1 MKIFI
6 IGLPKSGRTTVA
18 QAIAERH
25 GWNYI
30 DAMSWVR
37 STFRE
42 PKAGEHP
49 HQFEDDYQLYLTKR
63 MQINPWFVTD
73 NIYEMMKVP
82 GNEDATFVIDGVAS
96 PKDFTALFDYR
107 QDIVVFLNR
116 TDNEHEYRDH
126 ENIGTSVIRDY
137 CFWMSA
143 AGLISKD
150 RWMEYNFRIPGENSD
165 HVKVMGAQN
174 SVFIV
179 KSINKVISHVVDKVK
194 EVADAIS
201 K

>member
-1 MKIFI
+1 MKVFI
-6 IGLPKSGRTTVA
+6 VGLPRSGRTTVA
-18 QAIAERH
+18 QAIAEKH
-25 GWNYI
+25 GWEYI

-37 STFRE
+37 STYRE
-42 PKAGEHP
+42 PRGDEHP
-49 HQFEDDYQLYLTKR
+49 HQFEDEYQQYLTKR
-63 MQINPWFVTD
+63 MMVNPWFVSD
-73 NIYEMMKVP
+73 HVCEMMKVG
-82 GNEDATFVIDGVAS
+82 GNEDTVFVIDGVAS

-116 TDNEHEYRDH
+116 TDNDHEYRDH
-126 ENIGTSVIRDY
+126 ENIGASVIRDY

-143 AGLISKD
+143 AGVLNKE
-150 RWMEYNFRIPGENSD
+150 RWLEYNFRIPGEESD

-179 KSINKVISHVVDKVK
+179 KSINKVISHVTDRVK
-194 EVADAIS
+194 EIVNAIP

>member
-6 IGLPKSGRTTVA
+6 VGLPKSGRTTVSRA
-18 QAIAERH
+18 VAEKH
-25 GWNYI
+25 GWEYI

-42 PKAGEHP
+42 PKAGEHH
-49 HQFEDDYQLYLTKR
+49 HQYEDDYQQYLTKR
-63 MQINPWFVTD
+63 MQINPWFVID
-73 NIYEMMKVP
+73 HVYEMMKVN
-82 GNEDATFVIDGVAS
+82 GNEDATFVIDGVSS

-126 ENIGTSVIRDY
+126 ENIGVSVIRDY
-137 CFWMSA
+137 CTWMSS
-143 AGLISKD
+143 AGLLNKE
-150 RWMEYNFRIPGENSD
+150 RWMEYNFKIPGEDSD
-165 HVKVMGAQN
+165 HIKVMGAHN

-179 KSINKVISHVVDKVK
+179 RSIKKVIAHLIDRVK
-194 EVADAIS
+194 EVSNAIS
-201 K
+201 Q